1 MSNYFKNFP
10 VVDYTFGEEETTVQ
24 FQHIG
29 TAVDILEQT
38 RPFNVYYEN
47 YVIQNG
53 MRPEQLSYM
62 LYGSVDYYWT
72 FYLLNDH
79 LRTQGWPIREAD
91 VYTKAQQ
98 YYPNMVFS
106 TTGVTQ
112 EHEPKLVD
120 IGDGP
125 FIDYIPTDMKTPLAQ
140 SSGFKVGAYVFF
152 RHSKKAGI
160 IKKIDQQTAMVTVD
174 VHDVRSVDTVMEIIE
189 EEEALKV
196 IADPEY
202 VPNKKIEEL
211 EIFKNG
217 IYDEWDAPHHY
228 EDASG
233 NWIYPVQSEVY
244 PFPYDQTKLRM
255 WDNQPTLSNG
265 TRNPTYRTWIV
276 ASEKPTL
283 NSISNYVRLRE
294 MNEKQEHI
302 SVIKTDV
309 IGQIVAEF
317 DALIK
322 RAS

>member
-10 VVDYTFGEEETTVQ
+10 VVDYHFGEEETTVQ

-53 MRPEQLSYM
+53 MRPEQLSYL

-98 YYPNMVFS
+98 YYPNMTFS
-106 TTGVTQ
+106 TIGVTQ
-112 EHEPKLVD
+112 QHEPKLID
-120 IGDGP
+120 LGDGP
-125 FIDYIPTDMKTPLAQ
+125 FIEWIPTDTRTPLAQ
-140 SSGFKVGAYVFF
+140 SPGFKVGAYVFF
-152 RHSKKAGI
+152 RYSKKAGI

-174 VHDVRSVDTVMEIIE
+174 VKDVRGVDNVMEIID

-202 VPNKKIEEL
+202 VPKKKLEEL
-211 EIFKNG
+211 VIHDS
-217 IYDEWDAPHHY
+217 YDEWDAPHHY

-233 NWIYPVQSEVY
+233 NWIYPVQSDVY
-244 PFPYDQTKLRM
+244 PFLYDQTKLRM
-255 WDNQPTLSNG
+255 RDNQPTLANG
-265 TRNPTYRTWIV
+265 SRNPTYKTWIV
-276 ASEKPTL
+276 ASEKPSL
-283 NSISNYVRLRE
+283 NSISNYVRLRK
-294 MNEKQEHI
+294 MNEEQEHI
-302 SVIKTDV
+302 SVIKQDV

-317 DALIK
+317 EALMK